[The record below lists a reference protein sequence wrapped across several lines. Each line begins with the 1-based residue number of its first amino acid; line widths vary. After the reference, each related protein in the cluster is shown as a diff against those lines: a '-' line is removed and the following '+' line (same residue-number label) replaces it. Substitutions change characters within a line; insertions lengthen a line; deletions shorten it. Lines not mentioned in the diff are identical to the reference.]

1 MSGPRDLEL
10 ATALY
15 TELFKGNDSFEA
27 LGEEFLSKFIYLQG
41 AVLAGRYTDLSNEPQ
56 IIEKIKEFSCFP
68 LLAPYLE
75 SRRWTEEE
83 ITALKVSHRLK
94 R

>member
-15 TELFKGNDSFEA
+15 TELLEENSFEA
-27 LGEEFLSKFIYLQG
+27 LGEEFLSGFIYLQG

-75 SRRWTEEE
+75 ARQWTEEE